1 MIAYLAASVTFL
13 HPFPF
18 VEMNAGADVPPP
30 RAIPAQPEEAGQL
43 GQLCPRLLE
52 LAHSVDA
59 RLRQVTDKASAEKI
73 AGPLDQDMDEMLR
86 ILHQIEKL
94 PPHTAAQAQLLTS
107 HMSDLTHLAQGY
119 NTVVQ
124 RIIEVNAYGSE
135 ALLQTLSKYKVLD
148 AGTPPQTD
156 TAPPDPRISK
166 LEEMGDCA
174 EDILYLLRRINN
186 KEDARQAMKKLPR
199 RTVRLSAI
207 REQMRALPP
216 GISPDQ
222 RTALEAGNKR
232 LRQLH
237 QDFEAVHKRLK
248 SAGYYDVPALE
259 VVCRDSLN
267 CIKSVF

>member
-18 VEMNAGADVPPP
+18 AEMNAEADVPPP
-30 RAIPAQPEEAGQL
+30 RAVPAQPEETGQL
-43 GQLCPRLLE
+43 EQLCPRLLE
-52 LAHSVDA
+52 LAHSVDSH
-59 RLRQVTDKASAEKI
+59 LRQVTDKASAEKI
-73 AGPLDQDMDEMLR
+73 AAPLDLDMNEMLR
-86 ILHQIEKL
+86 ILRQIEKL

-148 AGTPPQTD
+148 AGAPPQTGPP
-156 TAPPDPRISK
+156 PPDPRLSK
-166 LEEMGDCA
+166 LEEMGDCT
-174 EDILYLLRRINN
+174 EDILYLLRRIKD
-186 KEDARQAMKKLPR
+186 KEDAWQAMQRLPR
-199 RTVRLSAI
+199 RTVRLNAI
-207 REQMRALPP
+207 REQLRALPP
-216 GISPDQ
+216 GLSSDQ
-222 RTALEAGNKR
+222 RDALETCNKR

-237 QDFEAVHKRLK
+237 RDFEREYKRLK
-248 SAGYYDVPALE
+248 TAGYYDVPALE

-267 CIKSVF
+267 CLKSTF